1 MDEQRYRE
9 VIDANIALHTRMAGD
24 YRTCEPHF
32 RPENR
37 AKVKARLA
45 ALVAETKARR
55 MLDLGCGTGF
65 LIDLARDLVPE
76 IHGVDVTPAML
87 EKVDRSGP
95 AKVEVFLHDAGAFPA
110 QEGAYD
116 LVTAYSFLHH
126 LYDPAPVCRTAFRA
140 LREGGRFYADLEP
153 NFYFREAIGRLERHG
168 AYDGMVRREIE
179 MTTYKDEDIERQFG
193 VDRAVFRDA
202 EYGKSVEGGFREESI
217 RALLTDVGFR
227 RVDVFHHWFL
237 GQAVLIHDASLGT
250 QEERFRHA
258 AVMDG
263 LLQRAMPLSRPLFK
277 YLGLVAEK

>member
-1 MDEQRYRE
+1 MDEQRCRE
-9 VIDANIALHTRMAGD
+9 VIDANVALHTRMADD

-45 ALVAETKARR
+45 ALVAETNAKR

-95 AKVEVFLHDAGAFPA
+95 AKVEVFLGEAGAFAA

-126 LYDPAPVCRTAFRA
+126 LFDVTPVCRTAFRA
-140 LREGGRFYADLEP
+140 LRAGGRFYADLEP
-153 NFYFREAIGRLERHG
+153 NFYFWDAIGRLERHG
-168 AYDGMVRREIE
+168 AYDAMVRREIE
-179 MTTYKDEDIERQFG
+179 MTAHKDEDLERQFG
-193 VDRAVFRDA
+193 VDRAVVRDA
-202 EYGKSVEGGFREESI
+202 EYGKNALGGFREETL
-217 RALLTDVGFR
+217 RELLTGIGFR
-227 RVDVFHHWFL
+227 RVEVFHHWFL
-237 GQAVLIHDASLGT
+237 GQAVLVNDESFGPVEA
-250 QEERFRHA
+250 RFRHA
-258 AVMDG
+258 EVMDG
-263 LLQRAMPLSRPLFK
+263 LLQRAMPLTRPLFK
-277 YLGLVAEK
+277 YLGVVAEK

>member
-9 VIDANIALHTRMAGD
+9 VIDANIALHTRMAED

-37 AKVKARLA
+37 ARVRARLA
-45 ALVAETKARR
+45 ALVSATNAKR

-65 LIDLARDLVPE
+65 MIDLARDLVSE
-76 IHGVDVTPAML
+76 IDGVDVTPAVL

-95 AKVEVFLHDAGAFPA
+95 AKIEVFLEDAGAFPA
-110 QEGAYD
+110 KDGAYD

-126 LYDPAPVCRTAFRA
+126 LYDVTPACRTAFRA

-153 NFYFREAIGRLERHG
+153 NAFFWEAIGRLDRHG
-168 AYDGMVRREIE
+168 GYDAMVRREIE
-179 MTTYKDEDIERQFG
+179 MTTHKDEDIQRQFG

-202 EYGKSVEGGFREESI
+202 EYGKNVAGGFREDDV
-217 RALLTDVGFR
+217 RALLTGIGFR

-237 GQAVLIHDASLGT
+237 GQAVLINDASFGDV
-250 QEERFRHA
+250 EARFRHA

-277 YLGLVAEK
+277 YIGIVAEK

>member
-9 VIDANIALHTRMAGD
+9 VIDANIALHTRMADD

-45 ALVAETKARR
+45 ALASETNAER

-65 LIDLARDLVPE
+65 LIDLARDLVAE

-95 AKVEVFLHDAGAFPA
+95 AKVEVFLEDAGAFRA

-126 LYDPAPVCRTAFRA
+126 LYDVTPVCRNAYRA
-140 LREGGRFYADLEP
+140 LRAGGRFYADLEP
-153 NFYFREAIGRLERHG
+153 NFYFWDAIGRLDRHG
-168 AYDGMVRREIE
+168 AHDAMLRREIE
-179 MTTYKDEDIERQFG
+179 MTAFKDEDIERRFG
-193 VDRAVFRDA
+193 VRRNVFRDA
-202 EYGKSVEGGFREESI
+202 EYGKSVGGGFREE
-217 RALLTDVGFR
+217 ALRELLAGIGFR
-227 RVDVFHHWFL
+227 RVEVFHHWFL
-237 GQAVLIHDASLGT
+237 GQAVLINDVSFGPVEA
-250 QEERFRHA
+250 RFRHA
-258 AVMDG
+258 EVMDG
-263 LLQRAMPLSRPLFK
+263 LLQRAMPLTRPLFK
-277 YLGLVAEK
+277 YLGVVAEK

>member
-1 MDEQRYRE
+1 MDEKRYRE
-9 VIDANIALHTRMAGD
+9 VIDANIALHTRMADD

-45 ALVAETKARR
+45 ALVAETKAKR

-65 LIDLARDLVPE
+65 LIDLARDLVAE

-95 AKVEVFLHDAGAFPA
+95 AKIEVFLDEAGTFPA
-110 QEGAYD
+110 KAGAYD

-126 LYDPAPVCRTAFRA
+126 LYDVTPVCRTAFRA

-153 NFYFREAIGRLERHG
+153 NFYFWDAIGRLERHG
-168 AYDGMVRREIE
+168 SHDAMVRREIE
-179 MTTYKDEDIERQFG
+179 MTAFKDEDIQKQFG

-202 EYGKSVEGGFREESI
+202 EYGKNVEGGFREETL
-217 RALLTDVGFR
+217 RELLTGIGFR

-237 GQAVLIHDASLGT
+237 GQAVLLNDETFGSVEA
-250 QEERFRHA
+250 RFRHA
-258 AVMDG
+258 DVMDG
-263 LLQRAMPLSRPLFK
+263 LLRRAMPLSRPLFK
-277 YLGLVAEK
+277 YIGVVAEK

>member
-1 MDEQRYRE
+1 MDERRYRE
-9 VIDANIALHTRMAGD
+9 VIDANVALHTRMADD

-45 ALVAETKARR
+45 SLVAATRAKR

-65 LIDLARDLVPE
+65 MIDLARDLVAE
-76 IHGVDVTPAML
+76 IDGVDVTPAML

-95 AKVEVFLHDAGAFPA
+95 AKVEVFRDDAGSFPA
-110 QEGAYD
+110 REGAYD

-126 LYDPAPVCRTAFRA
+126 LYDVTPVCRTALRA
-140 LREGGRFYADLEP
+140 LREGGRLYADLEP
-153 NFYFREAIGRLERHG
+153 NFYFWEAIGRLERNG

-179 MTTYKDEDIERQFG
+179 MTTHKDEDIQRQFG

-202 EYGKSVEGGFREESI
+202 EYGKNVEGGFREERL
-217 RALLTDVGFR
+217 RALLTDLGFR
-227 RVDVFHHWFL
+227 RVDVFYHWFL
-237 GQAVLIHDASLGT
+237 GQAVLINDATFGT
-250 QEERFRHA
+250 VEERFRHA
-258 AVMDG
+258 DVMDG

-277 YLGLVAEK
+277 YIGVVAEK